1 MVSEDGRVSGEI
13 NTDSAETHSVR
24 LLEGI
29 DYLLRSLQLSLNDV
43 DAFAVISGPG
53 SFTGVRIGL
62 TTIKGLAETTGKPII
77 SLTAFE
83 AWVEKFPLENGILVP
98 LINAHR
104 GEVYSMVLERTDKQ
118 LCTLSDGMVENLAQL
133 LGRLNHEA
141 ILFIG
146 DGSMKYHDLISEQ
159 HKPLW
164 KVASSDTFLGR
175 PMADLAHRKALQ
187 GDFTSSLDLKAY
199 YLRKSDA
206 ELYWKDK

>member
-1 MVSEDGRVSGEI
+1 VSGEI

-29 DYLLRSLQLSLNDV
+29 DYLLRSLQLSLKDI

-62 TTIKGLAETTGKPII
+62 TTIKGLAETTGKPITSI
-77 SLTAFE
+77 TAFE
-83 AWVEKFPLENGILVP
+83 AWAEKFPLEHGILVP
-98 LINAHR
+98 LVNAHR
-104 GEVYSMVLERTDKQ
+104 GEVYSIVLERTDKE
-118 LCTLSDGMVENLAQL
+118 LCVLNEGMVENLAPL
-133 LGRLNHEA
+133 LRRLNHER

-146 DGSMKYHDLISEQ
+146 DGAMKYHSLILEQ
-159 HKPLW
+159 HRPLW
-164 KVASSDTFLGR
+164 RIASSDTFLGR

-187 GDFTSSLDLKAY
+187 GDYTSSLDLKAY